1 MLSYDKGS
9 NLLTLEKVHNLSLG
23 EHLLLLKDL
32 RESFDKFINEGVYEA
47 LESMNEIM
55 ETEDSHYKKLIFKPT
70 LVEGFGSDDPHIQI
84 KCYPEGCSEA
94 GAIIRL

>member
-9 NLLTLEKVHNLSLG
+9 NLLTLEKVHNPSLG

-47 LESMNEIM
+47 LESINEIM

-70 LVEGFGSDDPHIQI
+70 LVEGFGSDDPLTNACEPFYYSADIEYE
-84 KCYPEGCSEA
+84 KED
-94 GAIIRL
+94 

>member
-9 NLLTLEKVHNLSLG
+9 NLLTLEKVHNPSLG

-70 LVEGFGSDDPHIQI
+70 LVEGFGLSLIHI
-84 KCYPEGCSEA
+84 
-94 GAIIRL
+94 

>member
-9 NLLTLEKVHNLSLG
+9 NLLTLEKVHNPSLG

-47 LESMNEIM
+47 LESIM
-55 ETEDSHYKKLIFKPT
+55 KSWKQRIVTTRS
-70 LVEGFGSDDPHIQI
+70 
-84 KCYPEGCSEA
+84 
-94 GAIIRL
+94 